1 MMTIVKQLQERRV
14 CTPALWYV
22 DLGVW
27 FYSVSVVYMQVI
39 MLIF

>member
-1 MMTIVKQLQERRV
+1 MMTIVKQLKSDV
-14 CTPALWYV
+14 CILPVRYV